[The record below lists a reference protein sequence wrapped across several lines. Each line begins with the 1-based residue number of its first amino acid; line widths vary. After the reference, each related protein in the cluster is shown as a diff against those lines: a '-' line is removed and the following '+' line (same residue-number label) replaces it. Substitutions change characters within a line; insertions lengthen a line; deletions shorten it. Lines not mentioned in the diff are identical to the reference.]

1 MNDIDITTE
10 KQNNNVKELL
20 LAQIRECFARVVS
33 THKTHEKQADILVQN
48 EKFWKCIQIILSVI
62 VPGTFLAT
70 LDWLFGHEKIWT
82 LIGLLLSAVLAVIN
96 LYFNNSNYGVELL
109 RHEKIAVQL
118 WDIRERYLS
127 LITDLMIN
135 SIDIDSA
142 RKIRDDLMIR
152 LENIYIIASRTSQT
166 AYKKAQKG
174 LKFNEELT
182 FSSNEIDM
190 LLPEK
195 LRLNVNKE
203 EQ

>member
-10 KQNNNVKELL
+10 KQSSKAKELQI
-20 LAQIRECFARVVS
+20 AQIRECFARVVN
-33 THKTHEKQADILVQN
+33 THKTHEKQADILVQK
-48 EKFWKCIQIILSVI
+48 EKFWKCIQTILSVI

-70 LDWLFGHEKIWT
+70 LGLLFGHEKICT

-96 LYFNNSNYGVELL
+96 LYLNNSNYGVELL

-152 LENIYIIASRTSQT
+152 LENIYMIASRTSQT
-166 AYKKAQKG
+166 SYKKAQKG